1 MINSEQIRSKK
12 RSGSANR
19 LKQRSKATIV
29 GVSFIFC
36 ATGTALGDE
45 TTETLVLSVENDV
58 FTGSDNQYTNGVS
71 ITWSSDEL
79 VRYDK
84 RAPIRKWASIFQFLP
99 GFDPNQSD
107 SFVSLSLIHEM
118 NTPSDIT
125 IPDPPLDDQPYS
137 GVLLFDTSLYSKTER
152 WNQAWSVRV
161 GAVGPITQA
170 DHLQTSYHEWIGADE
185 PLGWDTQLPNEVI
198 VNLGYT
204 AGYTDWYL
212 ETPSGL
218 EWRVSPVVNAE
229 LGTYATAVGGGLFLE
244 AGNGLENT
252 LGTASLGQGLGSIVG
267 IGSKPTDEWKVSAY
281 AGIGG
286 YAVGHYLP
294 LDGTVFRDSRSVDAD
309 PYLAFGSL
317 GVTARYKKLVA
328 SFGLT
333 FGATPFE
340 DEDDDIDYGALSIGW
355 HF

>member
-1 MINSEQIRSKK
+1 MLKNEPTRSVRRVGLANKLIR
-12 RSGSANR
+12 GSTPKIIGIS
-19 LKQRSKATIV
+19 LLI
-29 GVSFIFC
+29 C
-36 ATGTALGDE
+36 ATGTAFGDE
-45 TTETLVLSVENDV
+45 TTETLVFTIENDV

-71 ITWSSDEL
+71 ATWSSDEL
-79 VRYDK
+79 IRYDK
-84 RAPIRKWASIFQFLP
+84 NAPIRKWANVFQFLP
-99 GFDPNQSD
+99 GFDPSQRD

-125 IPDPPLDDQPYS
+125 IPDPPLDEQPYS
-137 GVLLFDTSLYSKTER
+137 GVLLFDTSLYSRTQK

-170 DHLQTSYHEWIGADE
+170 DHLQTSYHELIGADE

-198 VNLGYT
+198 ANVGYT
-204 AGYTDWYL
+204 AGYTDWYH
-212 ETPSGL
+212 ETASGL
-218 EWRVSPVVNAE
+218 EWRVSPVLNAE
-229 LGTYATAVGGGLFLE
+229 LGTYASAIGGGLFFE
-244 AGNGLENT
+244 AGKGLEDT

-317 GVTARYKKLVA
+317 GVTARYKKLIA

-340 DEDDDIDYGALSIGW
+340 DQDDDIDYGALSIGW